1 MAPPTAEPAM
11 NRPAAPLAFLHP
23 GWFAIVM
30 GLAGLALAWHRAA
43 PTMGEAAAAA
53 SLVMAA
59 IAALVFVLLAAAT
72 AVRWQRHR
80 AAWLEDLRHPVRH
93 AFLAA
98 LPIAALLLAT
108 LAVAHG
114 GRGTAVLAAWWLAAL
129 AQLGVTLWVLSRWWR
144 GGSGVSGGS
153 GVAATAAAPPPGLQW
168 PVVTPVLF
176 IPVVGN
182 VLVPLAGLPLG
193 QAGWSAAQFGLGL
206 LMWPLVL
213 TLLLVRIAV
222 AGPWPERLLP
232 TAFILVA
239 PPAVVGLALLQFG
252 APAPAAWALWG
263 MALFMLLWAATLA
276 RRIAALPF
284 ALPHWAMSFPLAAF
298 AALTLRLADDPAA
311 GAPMRLLGLGALT
324 LASLVVAALALA
336 TLRGL
341 RDGSLLAPEPVAALQ
356 PAAAAPATH

>member
-1 MAPPTAEPAM
+1 MNHAE
-11 NRPAAPLAFLHP
+11 NRATPLAFLHP

-43 PTMGEAAAAA
+43 GPMGEAATAV
-53 SLVMAA
+53 SLVLAA
-59 IAALVFVLLAAAT
+59 LAAAVFLLLAT
-72 AVRWQRHR
+72 ASLLRWQRHR
-80 AAWLEDLRHPVRH
+80 AAWHEDLRHPVRH
-93 AFLAA
+93 AFVAA
-98 LPIAALLLAT
+98 VPIAALLLVT

-114 GRGTAVLAAWWLAAL
+114 TRGGAVPVAWWTAAL

-144 GGSGVSGGS
+144 GGPPP
-153 GVAATAAAPPPGLQW
+153 AAAASPTATAPPPGLQW
-168 PVVTPVLF
+168 PVVTPVLL
-176 IPVVGN
+176 IPIVGN

-193 QAGWSAAQFGLGL
+193 QAGWSAAQFGMGL
-206 LMWPLVL
+206 LMWPVVL
-213 TLLLVRIAV
+213 ALLLARVAV

-232 TAFILVA
+232 TGFILVA

-252 APAPAAWALWG
+252 APVAAAWALWG
-263 MALFMLLWAATLA
+263 IALFMLLWAATLA

-298 AALTLRLADDPAA
+298 AALTLRLADDAA
-311 GAPMRLLGLGALT
+311 AAAPMRLLGVAALA
-324 LASLVVAALALA
+324 LASLVIAALALA

-356 PAAAAPATH
+356 PSKS